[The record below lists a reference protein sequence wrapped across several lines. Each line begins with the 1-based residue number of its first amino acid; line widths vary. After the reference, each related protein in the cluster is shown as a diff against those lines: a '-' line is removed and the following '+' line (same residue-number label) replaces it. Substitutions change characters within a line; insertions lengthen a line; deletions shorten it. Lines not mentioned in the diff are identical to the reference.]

1 MLEITVRLY
10 ESEMA
15 QIRRAEEWGSVR
27 KGLKDR
33 ELIRKS
39 LLNTASRLNAQH
51 ALLEVM
57 REEFP
62 DLMWSDIINAGV
74 QHYEELRRMGAENNL
89 KEETEGVYYG

>member
-1 MLEITVRLY
+1 MIEITIRLY

-15 QIRRAEEWGSVR
+15 QIRRAEEYGKVR
-27 KGLKDR
+27 KGQSDHD
-33 ELIRKS
+33 LIRKS

-62 DLMWSDIINAGV
+62 DLMWSDIINAGI
-74 QHYEELRRMGAENNL
+74 QHYEELRKIGEENDLN
-89 KEETEGVYYG
+89 ENRD